1 LGDAEDMSDFIRP
14 LRWSELPPGW
24 KAIKVGARV
33 SIILA
38 VICFGISLGI
48 QKVVYPRTPD
58 GEHTHPIPVN
68 NHTEYVT
75 ENVAWALKASQLL
88 ASGFFIV
95 LIGFGS
101 AELYLRQTDVAKRKQ
116 AMFEKVID
124 GVDQ

>member
-1 LGDAEDMSDFIRP
+1 MNEFIRP

-24 KAIKVGARV
+24 KAIKVGARA

-58 GEHTHPIPVN
+58 AEHTHPISVN
-68 NHTEYVT
+68 NHIESVT
-75 ENVAWALKASQLL
+75 ESVERALKTSQLL
-88 ASGFFIV
+88 ASGFFIL

-116 AMFEKVID
+116 ALFEKVVD
-124 GVDQ
+124 GVDH